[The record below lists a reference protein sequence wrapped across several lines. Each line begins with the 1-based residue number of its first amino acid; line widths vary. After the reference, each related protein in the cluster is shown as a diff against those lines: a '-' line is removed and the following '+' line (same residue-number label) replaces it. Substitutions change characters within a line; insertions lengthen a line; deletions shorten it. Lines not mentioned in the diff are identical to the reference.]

1 MPSGLM
7 TVPAAWPGLCLR
19 LVRVSEVTPVKKP
32 FLSLK
37 CSFRPRCSENSRKKS
52 LELPSFGG
60 RCLSSLLP
68 TTCPGLVLPGQG
80 RFSLAQAQWRPSGDS
95 RNADKESALPVGACP
110 QSPSPT
116 LFSRYTCQ
124 HPQKPMAWTR
134 APREVVSHLPTS
146 QLLSQPTAIHRACS
160 PCPIIRFGIT
170 GEDITCKSEK
180 YSMKYN

>member
-7 TVPAAWPGLCLR
+7 AAPAAWPGLCLR

-37 CSFRPRCSENSRKKS
+37 CSFRPRCSENSQKEESGTALLWRTVILVS
-52 LELPSFGG
+52 PPHYLPWA
-60 RCLSSLLP
+60 SSARP
-68 TTCPGLVLPGQG
+68 S
-80 RFSLAQAQWRPSGDS
+80 FSLAQARWRPSGDS
-95 RNADKESALPVGACP
+95 RNVDKESALPVGACP

-116 LFSRYTCQ
+116 LFSGYTCQ
-124 HPQKPMAWTR
+124 HPQKPMAWAQ

-170 GEDITCKSEK
+170 GEDITYKS
-180 YSMKYN
+180 